1 MTWWKEYFTLVGTG
15 LGTRAYKEYEFLDDV
30 DLFKEGDNVRFIK
43 QRIVLCCYLLCFI
56 N

>member
-15 LGTRAYKEYEFLDDV
+15 LETRAYKEYEFLNDV
-30 DLFKEGDNVRFIK
+30 DLFKEDDNVSFLYHAVIS
-43 QRIVLCCYLLCFI
+43 IMISI